1 MEEDTF
7 SKSSSS
13 KSKLTSTPLRNPIN
27 IQRLSA
33 NRGSVAGVV
42 VVEIRDCGV
51 REGGAAV
58 AGCSREEVDC
68 CGGYGDVLGEGELD
82 VKEKGDESG

>member
-1 MEEDTF
+1 MVRSSNSA
-7 SKSSSS
+7 SKT
-13 KSKLTSTPLRNPIN
+13 KLTSTPLRNPID

-42 VVEIRDCGV
+42 VVEIRDSGV

-58 AGCSREEVDC
+58 AGCSREEVDG
-68 CGGYGDVLGEGELD
+68 CGGYGDALGEGEVD
-82 VKEKGDESG
+82 HVEEKGDESG